1 MQSKNDVFPTGS
13 VDGIVKMNH
22 FVYFIDSLLR
32 NKCPPT
38 RKHKITILYFYC
50 SVVQLTSYCSF
61 N

>member
-1 MQSKNDVFPTGS
+1 MQSKKDVFPTGS

-38 RKHKITILYFYC
+38 RKHKITIL
-50 SVVQLTSYCSF
+50 
-61 N
+61 